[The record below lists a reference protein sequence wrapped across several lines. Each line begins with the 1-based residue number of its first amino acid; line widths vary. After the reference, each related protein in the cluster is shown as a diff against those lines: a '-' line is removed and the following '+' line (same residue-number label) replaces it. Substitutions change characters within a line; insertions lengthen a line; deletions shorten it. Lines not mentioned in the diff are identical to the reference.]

1 MTSTDTAADGPA
13 DSRTTPT
20 RTCDVVMKGGIT
32 SGVIYPGALVE
43 LGATYRFRG
52 LGGASAGAIGAAV
65 GAAAEYGRADG
76 GFESLAG
83 IPRELSDGA
92 LGELFQPQPETEP
105 LMRLLLGFLASRT
118 GPGKASGWRTLRALV
133 GASVQGFPIA
143 SLVGILPGLACVV
156 VGVPDGGWS
165 GWVLA
170 VVGLLLI
177 VLGWVAAVGWRIF
190 QLVTVALPGNL
201 FGICRG
207 LGSEGN
213 PGFTDWLSATIDRC
227 AGLPEGERPLTF
239 GDLWTADRRTA
250 GDGAAAERGAG
261 RDIDLRMITTCL
273 SLGRPFELPM
283 EARYFFYE
291 PAVWRTLFPAY
302 VVDALEA
309 ASDPVPEPGER
320 LTNSAWEVLLASRGE
335 RSLRRLPEARLLPVI
350 VATRLSLSFPVLI
363 SAIPLWTVDRLDPCN
378 QDAVRAFRRSQ
389 QDGSPHPLEGL
400 VFSEVWFSDGGLCS
414 NFPVH
419 LFDSALSS
427 RPTFAI
433 NLGGFPPGQPV
444 SQDEAENVEYATT
457 NSHGLSAPYT
467 VLPTKGLKALTGFA
481 TLAVNTAR
489 NWQDSSHLAFPGY
502 RDRIVRVL
510 QTGLE
515 GGLNL
520 NMDGPT
526 IDRLGLRGR
535 AAAAAMVEQFT
546 GEHYKEPTAT
556 GWDNHRWVRYR
567 ALLSCLPDWLG
578 SWSRGKAVLGIEG
591 ARPPSYPFSTTAGRQ
606 LAEDLAAAMDDAA
619 AVLAE
624 ADEVTLADLTGE
636 PNPQGVIRR
645 IPRT

>member
-1 MTSTDTAADGPA
+1 MANSETAIGTRATPA
-13 DSRTTPT
+13 LS
-20 RTCDVVMKGGIT
+20 CDVVMKGGIT

-65 GAAAEYGRADG
+65 GAAAEYGRAAG
-76 GFESLAG
+76 GFEALAT
-83 IPRELSDGA
+83 IPRELADGA
-92 LGELFQPQPETEP
+92 LGELFQPQRETEP
-105 LMRLLLGFLASRT
+105 LMRLLLALLAGR
-118 GPGKASGWRTLRALV
+118 GRKGRAALV
-133 GASVQGFPIA
+133 ATVVRVFPLA
-143 SLVGILPGLACVV
+143 SLVGVLPGLACVV
-156 VGVPDGGWS
+156 VGVLSRGWA
-165 GWVLA
+165 GWLLA
-170 VVGLLLI
+170 VVGLVLAL
-177 VLGWVAAVGWRIF
+177 LGWVAAVGLR
-190 QLVTVALPGNL
+190 LHRLLTVALPGNL

-207 LGSEGN
+207 LGSGGR
-213 PGFTDWLSATIDRC
+213 PGFTEWLSSAIDRC

-239 GDLWTADRRTA
+239 GDLWTADRRATDA
-250 GDGAAAERGAG
+250 DADAAQHGAG

-291 PAVWRTLFPAY
+291 PAVWRTLFPTY
-302 VVDALEA
+302 VVEALEA
-309 ASDPVPEPGER
+309 ASDPVPAPGER
-320 LTNSAWEVLLASRGE
+320 LSESGWEVLLAGRGE

-363 SAIPLWTVDRLDPCN
+363 SAIPLWTVDRLEPRN
-378 QDAVRAFRRSQ
+378 QEAVRAFRRSQ
-389 QDGSPHPLEGL
+389 QDGSPHPSEGL
-400 VFSEVWFSDGGLCS
+400 AFSEVWFSDGGLCS

-444 SQDEAENVEYATT
+444 SHDERDNVAYAST
-457 NSHGLSAPYT
+457 NNEGLTAPYT
-467 VLPTKGLKALTGFA
+467 TLPTRGLAALTGFA

-489 NWQDSSHLAFPGY
+489 NWQDSSHLSFPGY

-510 QTGLE
+510 QTDRE

-520 NMDGPT
+520 DMDGPT

-546 GEHYKEPTAT
+546 GEHYQPPTGS

-578 SWSRGKAVLGIEG
+578 SWSRGKAVLGVDG
-591 ARPPSYPFSTTAGRQ
+591 TAPPSYPFSTTAGRQ
-606 LAEDLAAAMDDAA
+606 LAVDLAAAMDGAA
-619 AVLAE
+619 AVLAA
-624 ADEVTLADLTGE
+624 ADDRALADLTGE
-636 PNPQGVIRR
+636 PNPQGMIRR